1 MNKKIITGIL
11 CATLGLTV
19 AAGVGLSVGLRDNG
33 VTAVAEWSGEQ
44 LTESYYLG
52 AEFVMPEAKLTVG
65 NKTVDADVAL
75 LAPDG
80 SATRAEKTVLNQI
93 GTYVLQYSAIVDGKP
108 YGKEVS
114 FAVRGDLITYS
125 SETTKITYATSPY
138 SSDAEKEYLT
148 VSIAQGDTLTFSQ
161 LIDVATISKD
171 DKLLDFFISPAM
183 AGTADIDELFYMFT
197 DSQNPDIYLKV
208 RLKRYARKSGQAYF
222 LSGGN
227 GQELKGVEGKNI
239 HVNDNY
245 GTPFT
250 KISFDATNAAAIDS
264 VGTPIHADEYGVS
277 FRYDAQERT
286 TYAVNHSGG
295 LSMIVDLDST
305 QYYEKLWSGF
315 PSGKVKLSMWAQG
328 YNSSAA
334 TLCITNVRGID
345 LSTYG
350 AQFEEKNPPVITVD
364 SDYEVMPEA
373 KLGAAYAIPAAKAV
387 DDYSGECKVDVS
399 VWYNYASSNA
409 VLVDIADGK
418 FNVERKGY
426 YAIVYTAIDRYG
438 NVATKILNVHAGNEI
453 PQIIV
458 EPKFAPAETV
468 VLGEWFEIPS
478 ELDIV
483 GGSGNKMV
491 VITASN
497 GGETFVVEK
506 GFRPEKTGNWT
517 ITYTATDYVGNV
529 GEYSFTFATE
539 LPTAPILVDGIAMPL
554 VYISDQPY
562 VLPEVYANDYR
573 SGALVRALC
582 DVEVTDANGTKTYK
596 AGDTF
601 VPVTSENG
609 AAISFT
615 YKYDGVTLKTLEV
628 PTVFAWVKEGTTKK
642 LQLQNYFY
650 GEGFTTEKTQDG
662 MKLTA
667 TQENCG
673 WTFANALV
681 AQGLNVVLVG
691 EQEATT
697 YQGYEMTLTDAGN
710 SANVV
715 RMQVVKKG
723 DVSEFSVYGTDTVLE
738 LHGSIDDGDKITLGF
753 ANGAFTA
760 NGTPIAPVKT
770 VNGESFNGFES
781 EKVFLSVKLIGAE
794 VGATYKVVSI
804 NGQPFTTT
812 TRDQVKPNITI
823 LGDYGGSYALNTLY
837 TINAAVA
844 SDVLSPNVIF
854 KMSVK
859 TPNGGYATDVNGK
872 ELRDLDPSITYTI
885 NLSEYG
891 QYTIMYTASEDL
903 SFTTRPN
910 GENEPFLCGINVI
923 DMEKP
928 EISFSESFQKTA
940 KVGDILVIP
949 DFVVSDNL
957 TAAEDIVVLKYV
969 CNPYGS
975 IIKLTKGNSIKAD
988 YAGVYEFRI
997 VAVDKI
1003 GNMQLVSAYV
1013 TVTE

>member
-65 NKTVDADVAL
+65 DKTVDADVAL
-75 LAPDG
+75 IAPDG

-114 FAVRGDLITYS
+114 FAVRGDLITYG

-161 LIDVATISKD
+161 LIDVSTVSKD

-183 AGTADIDELFYMFT
+183 AGTADFDELFYTFT

-245 GTPFT
+245 GTPFM
-250 KISFDATNAAAIDS
+250 KISFDATNSPAIDS
-264 VGTPIHADEYGVS
+264 AGAPIYADNYGVS
-277 FRYDAQERT
+277 FRYDAEERT
-286 TYAVNHSGG
+286 TYAINHSGG

-305 QYYEKLWSGF
+305 QYYENLWSGF
-315 PSGKVKLSMWAQG
+315 PSGKAKLSIWAQG

-334 TLCITNVRGID
+334 TLCITDVRGID
-345 LSTYG
+345 LSAYG

-373 KLGAAYAIPAAKAV
+373 KLGGAYAIPAAKAL
-387 DDYSGECKVDVS
+387 DDYSGECKVDVA
-399 VWYNYASSNA
+399 VWYNYSSSNA
-409 VLVDIADGK
+409 VLVNIVDGK

-426 YAIVYTAIDRYG
+426 YTIVYTATDRYG
-438 NVATKILNVHAGNEI
+438 NVATKVLNVHAGNEI
-453 PQIIV
+453 PAITV
-458 EPKFAPAETV
+458 TPKFAPVETAT
-468 VLGEWFEIPS
+468 LGEWFDISSDLE
-478 ELDIV
+478 IV
-483 GGSGNKMV
+483 GGSGNKTV

-506 GFRPEKTGNWT
+506 GFRPEKAGDWT

-539 LPTAPILVDGIAMPL
+539 LPTAPILVDEVAIPL
-554 VYISDQPY
+554 TFISAQPY
-562 VLPEVYANDYR
+562 ALPETYANDYR
-573 SGALVRALC
+573 SGALARALC
-582 DVEVTDANGTKTYK
+582 DVEVTDANGTATYK

-601 VPVTSENG
+601 TPVVNENG
-609 AAISFT
+609 DTVSLTF
-615 YKYDGVTLKTLEV
+615 KYDGTVLKTFEV
-628 PTVFAWVKEGTTKK
+628 PTVLAWVKEDGSTK

-662 MKLTA
+662 MKLVA
-667 TQENCG
+667 TQENSA

-710 SANVV
+710 SENKV

-723 DVSEFSVYGTDTVLE
+723 DVAEFSVYGTDTVLE
-738 LHGSIDDGDKITLGF
+738 LHGSIDNGDKITLGF
-753 ANGAFTA
+753 ANGALTA
-760 NGTPIAPVKT
+760 NGTPIAAMKT
-770 VNGESFNGFES
+770 VSGETFNGFVS
-781 EKVFLSVKLIGAE
+781 EKVFVSVKLLGAQE
-794 VGATYKVVSI
+794 GAAYKVVSI

-812 TRDQVKPNITI
+812 TRDQVAPNITI

-844 SDVLSPNVIF
+844 SDVLSPNVNF
-854 KMSVK
+854 TMSVK
-859 TPNGGYATDVNGK
+859 TPSGGFATDINGK
-872 ELRDLDPSITYTI
+872 ELRNVEPSNTYTI
-885 NLSEYG
+885 QLAEYG
-891 QYTIMYTASEDL
+891 QYTVMYTASEDR
-903 SFTTRPN
+903 SFMSRPN
-910 GENEPFLCGINVI
+910 GENEPLLRGINVI
-923 DMEKP
+923 DLEKP
-928 EISFSESFQKTA
+928 EITFNGDFQTTA

-997 VAVDKI
+997 VAVDEI